1 MAHRFFSPWLLAGLL
16 AAAGAAPAQVPPA
29 QLAADHGCYNCH
41 GTPPLRNVPPLK
53 EIAARYA
60 KYRNQPGAAARLAA
74 DLRKG
79 SLFSHIAAHE
89 RLSPQDCERLMQ
101 WLIDGAP

>member
-1 MAHRFFSPWLLAGLL
+1 MAHRSFRPWWPAVLLAT
-16 AAAGAAPAQVPPA
+16 AGAAGAQVPPA

-41 GTPPLRNVPPLK
+41 GTPPRRNVPPLK
-53 EIAARYA
+53 EIAASYA
-60 KYRNQPGAAARLAA
+60 AYRNEAGAAARLAA

-101 WLIDGAP
+101 WLIDGMP